1 MSRVQ
6 KTEQEKKEARKK
18 TSERWRLNHPGETT
32 KRVRD
37 WRKENPEKA
46 KENRRK
52 WASENKTK
60 DKVSKTNYLA
70 RKKGVIGEFT
80 FAEWELL
87 LKQYGNKCPRC
98 RSICDNFTVDHI
110 IPTSKG
116 GSNFIENIQPL
127 CFSCNAS
134 KKSNATHYPPIII

>member
-1 MSRVQ
+1 MSRVK
-6 KTEQEKKEARKK
+6 KTEEEKKISKK
-18 TSERWRLNHPGETT
+18 KIADRWRANHPGETT
-32 KRVRD
+32 KRVKN
-37 WRKENPEKA
+37 WRKENPERA

-52 WASENKTK
+52 WALENKIK

-70 RKKGVIGEFT
+70 RKRGAVGEFT

-87 LKQYGNKCPRC
+87 LKQYGNLCPRC
-98 RSICDNFTVDHI
+98 HCKCDNFTVDHI
-110 IPTSKG
+110 IPLSKG

-134 KKSNATHYPPIII
+134 KKANATHYPPILI